1 MIKTNRLKQLSD
13 LELLSY
19 LCTVDDDQD
28 PYEEFV
34 RRFYKEL
41 EVECKMRCKA
51 RKLDEHIG
59 IQVAHDTFEKVRRHK
74 TFRAEEMNSV
84 SSRKGILL
92 YLIRIST
99 NLFNDHYRKEKKQK
113 EQVHHK
119 MYFEDLIGSSDL
131 KNDPTSLKQTK
142 ELTLKVFKGL
152 NQKEQKVIL
161 VDIEHKRHSKYLP
174 DDVNERLSEE
184 LGVKR
189 DSIRKIRE
197 RAIQK
202 IKKAIDEIK

>member
-1 MIKTNRLKQLSD
+1 MIKQDRTKRLSD
-13 LELLSY
+13 LELISF
-19 LCTVDDDQD
+19 LCSVDDDQAA
-28 PYEEFV
+28 YEEFV
-34 RRFYKEL
+34 RRFYKDL
-41 EVECKMRCKA
+41 ESECKRRCKA

-74 TFRAEEMNSV
+74 TFRVEEMNSV
-84 SSRKGILL
+84 NSKKGILL
-92 YLIRIST
+92 YLIRISI
-99 NLFNDHYRKEKKQK
+99 NLFNDHFRKEKRKK
-113 EQVHHK
+113 EQVYHK
-119 MYFEDLIGSSDL
+119 MYFEDLIGSNEV
-131 KNDPTSLKQTK
+131 KNDPSSLKQIK
-142 ELTLKVFKGL
+142 ELTLKVFKTL
-152 NQKEQKVIL
+152 NPKEQKVIL

-189 DSIRKIRE
+189 GSIRKIRE